1 MKSTVILTAI
11 LGLTGLHAQTPSFM
25 SYQGKILASNGE
37 AIGAVAAVNRKVIF
51 RIFDAPVAGSRLWS
65 EQQTVTFS
73 EGEFSALLG
82 QGISASYNGL
92 AETPRPALDSVFTSA
107 GDTRYLEVLVD
118 NGDGVLNTTDTPIS
132 PRQRLTS
139 TAYSFRA
146 KFADTI
152 ADGAVGSSTL
162 ASGSVTQEKMAS
174 GAVGTTTLID
184 QSVTQEKLGQG
195 AVKEVNLFNGAVT
208 AEKLASN
215 AIVSSSIADGEVKTA
230 DLGDNSV
237 TAVKIGNEAITSGK
251 IKAGEV
257 KEANLGSGAVTSDKI
272 KDGAISADD
281 MGLNS
286 VNLAAL
292 AEELKQLLVPTGSVI
307 PFAGDVAPAGWKLCN
322 GESLTQVAYP
332 GLFAVIGKRFGQGD
346 SASATFRVP
355 DLRGRF
361 IRGRNN
367 GATGITVDDVV
378 RDRDPYAADRI
389 AMSPGGATGDAVGSL
404 QYDGFRSH
412 THTEN
417 SMRFGGTGTDNG
429 GYNWENNRYRV
440 ESGATGGN
448 ETRPVNAY
456 MNYIIKL

>member
-1 MKSTVILTAI
+1 MKTIVILTAI
-11 LGLTGLHAQTPSFM
+11 LGFTGLYAQSPSFM
-25 SYQGKILASNGE
+25 SYQGKILGNSGV
-37 AIGAVAAVNRKVIF
+37 AVGSGSPENRKVIF
-51 RIFDAPVAGSRLWS
+51 RIFDAATGGNRLWS
-65 EQQTVTFS
+65 EQQTVTFA

-82 QGISASYNGL
+82 QGISASYNGV
-92 AETPRPALDSVFTSA
+92 AETPRPALDTVFTSA
-107 GDTRYLEVLVD
+107 GDTRYLEVVVD

-162 ASGSVTQEKMAS
+162 ASGSVTQLKMAS
-174 GAVGTTTLID
+174 GAVGTATLID

-292 AEELKQLLVPTGSVI
+292 AEELKQLLVPTGSVM
-307 PFAGDVAPAGWKLCN
+307 PFAGDIAPAGWKLCN
-322 GESLTQVAYP
+322 GESLTQAAYP
-332 GLFAVIGKRFGQGD
+332 SLYAVIGKRFGQGD
-346 SASATFRVP
+346 SATLTFRVP

-367 GATGITVDDVV
+367 GAAGVTVDDVD
-378 RDRDPYAADRI
+378 RDRDPDAAARI
-389 AMSPGGATGDAVGSL
+389 AMNPGGATGDAVGSL
-404 QYDGFRSH
+404 QYDELKSH
-412 THTEN
+412 THTER
-417 SMRFGGTGTDNG
+417 SMRYGGTGTDNG
-429 GYNWENNRYRV
+429 GYNWPNGVYSL